1 MLHATNMI
9 ACEQSRSV
17 SNSAKRKDATR
28 SRPSTSETGS
38 KENVN
43 LRNAI
48 SYLEKYTNIRECES
62 ETEASDCYNEE
73 SDKEQVP
80 PELVQVG
87 RRIHI
92 QMVLKKT
99 R

>member
-1 MLHATNMI
+1 MTIDLE
-9 ACEQSRSV
+9 EQSTSV
-17 SNSAKRKDATR
+17 SNTDKRKDRTR

-48 SYLEKYTNIRECES
+48 SYLEKYANIRECES

-73 SDKEQVP
+73 SD
-80 PELVQVG
+80 
-87 RRIHI
+87 
-92 QMVLKKT
+92 
-99 R
+99 

>member
-1 MLHATNMI
+1 MPL
-9 ACEQSRSV
+9 V
-17 SNSAKRKDATR
+17 
-28 SRPSTSETGS
+28 
-38 KENVN
+38 
-43 LRNAI
+43 
-48 SYLEKYTNIRECES
+48 YLEKYTNIRECES

-80 PELVQVG
+80 PRTQVG